1 MSEDDVI
8 NSAISILEAR
18 LKEPEALFTSS
29 NDTKNYLKLKFSE
42 LEYETFS
49 LLLLNN
55 QHGLIS
61 CQELFRGTINGAAV
75 YPREVV
81 KVTLAFNAAAV
92 IFTHNHPS
100 GQVQPSS
107 ADKAITSRLKSALE
121 SVDIRVLDH
130 VIVGGRQTFSFAE
143 HGLL

>member
-1 MSEDDVI
+1 MSENDVI
-8 NSAISILEAR
+8 SNALLILEKR
-18 LKEPEALFTSS
+18 LKEPEAQFTCS
-29 NDTKNYLKLKFSE
+29 NDTKSYLKLKFGE
-42 LEYETFS
+42 LEHETFS

-55 QHGLIS
+55 QNGLIS
-61 CQELFRGTINGAAV
+61 CQELFRGTIDGAAV

-100 GQVQPSS
+100 GQVQPSA

-121 SVDIRVLDH
+121 TVDIRVLDH